1 MAYYNF
7 DDAYKQILA
16 DNRANAR
23 EQMAFQ
29 ERMSSTSHQ
38 REVEDL
44 IKAGLNPV
52 LSANSGASTPTGA
65 MASVDGSPL
74 TAKETMKFQ
83 EKQLK
88 AQIDAQSAIA
98 KLQANAQLQTAAIN
112 AQTSKYVADRSSS
125 AQLASAALNYDASR
139 YATDTNA
146 VTQRGMVTVGG
157 QLGPVKGNFSGY
169 VDNLKNVNPYNNAS
183 SVAKKALKKRHHR

>member
-1 MAYYNF
+1 MSNYNF
-7 DDAYKQILA
+7 DAVYDKILA

-29 ERMSSTSHQ
+29 ERMSNTSHQ
-38 REVEDL
+38 REVQDL

-74 TAKETMKFQ
+74 TARETMKFQ

-88 AQIDAQSAIA
+88 AQIDANTAIA
-98 KLQANAQLQTAAIN
+98 KISANAQLG
-112 AQTSKYVADRSSS
+112 
-125 AQLASAALNYDASR
+125 SAALNAQASK
-139 YATDTNA
+139 YAADTNA
-146 VTQRGMVTVGG
+146 ATQRGIVSISGKIAGVGG
-157 QLGPVKGNFSGY
+157 SYQGYVGNLNNFITSPSAQNLKDRKSTRSNFS
-169 VDNLKNVNPYNNAS
+169 
-183 SVAKKALKKRHHR
+183 HHR